1 MRIALVHRLFT
12 RAGGVEKNV
21 VLLAEGLAAR
31 GHEVVVYCARADQPA
46 PEGVTLRMVR
56 MRGFGI
62 AAKYASFA
70 NAAARAL
77 SEDPAFDVVQGFDL
91 TVKQDVLRVGRGLVK
106 VYRDVLDGTR
116 NPIDRWWRRVS
127 PGARALLAL
136 EERMLAPGAWT
147 RIVAISRSVRREL
160 IEAYAIPEHA
170 IEIVYNG
177 VDLQALTPEKAQQE
191 RAAMRTELGL
201 PAGDPVVLFV
211 GTGFRRK
218 GLDVLL
224 QAHAMLVKKRPDAR
238 LLVVGR
244 DGRARAYRARARA
257 LGIGNR
263 VTFAGSRKADAALYG
278 AADVVALPTL
288 YEPFGNVVLEALA
301 CGVPAVVTAAAGA
314 SDVLEE
320 ELSDLVLPSAGDA
333 TRLAEILDSTLGAPR
348 APLTALCR
356 RVAERYSEE
365 ACVSRYEAIY
375 KRLVARRAA

>member
-1 MRIALVHRLFT
+1 MHRLFT

-31 GHEVVVYCARADQPA
+31 GHEVVVYCARADLPA
-46 PEGVTLRMVR
+46 PTGVTLRMVR

-70 NAAARAL
+70 NAAASAL
-77 SEDPAFDVVQGFDL
+77 AADRAFDVVQGFDL
-91 TVKQDVLRVGRGLVK
+91 TVRQDVLRVGRGLVK
-106 VYRDVLDGTR
+106 VYREVLDGTR
-116 NPIDRWWRRVS
+116 NPLDRWWRRVS

-136 EERMLAPGAWT
+136 EARMLAPGAWT

-160 IEAYAIPEHA
+160 VEAYAIPEHA

-177 VDLQALTPEKAQQE
+177 VDLQALTPSKAARG
-191 RAAMRTELGL
+191 RAAVRAELGL
-201 PAGDPVVLFV
+201 PADDPVVLFV

-218 GLDVLL
+218 GLDALL
-224 QAHAMLVKKRPDAR
+224 QAHALLVKRRPAAR

-244 DGRARAYRARARA
+244 DGRTRAYRARARA
-257 LGIGNR
+257 LGIGDR

-301 CGVPAVVTAAAGA
+301 CGVPAVVSAVAGA

-320 ELSDLVLPSAGDA
+320 ELPELVLPTAGDA
-333 TRLAEILDSTLGAPR
+333 ARLAEILDATIGAPR
-348 APLTALCR
+348 GPLGALCR
-356 RVAERYSEE
+356 RIAERYPEE
-365 ACVSRYEAIY
+365 ACVARYEAIY
-375 KRLVARRAA
+375 ERLVAGRAA

>member
-1 MRIALVHRLFT
+1 MKIALVHRLFT

-31 GHEVVVYCARADQPA
+31 GHEVHVYCARADLAA
-46 PEGVTLRMVR
+46 PRGVTVHLVP

-62 AAKYASFA
+62 ATRYASFA
-70 NAAARAL
+70 DAAAGAL
-77 SEDPAFDVVQGFDL
+77 AAGPAYDVVQGFDL
-91 TVKQDVLRVGRGLVK
+91 TVRQDVLRIGRGLVK
-106 VYRDVLDGTR
+106 VYRDVLNETR
-116 NPIDRWWRRVS
+116 NPLDRWWRRVS
-127 PGARALLAL
+127 PGARAILAL
-136 EERMLAPGAWT
+136 EARMLAPGAWT

-160 IEAYAIPEHA
+160 IDAYGIPEHA

-177 VDLQALTPEKAQQE
+177 VDLQALTPAKAAQG
-191 RAAMRTELGL
+191 RAAVRAELGL
-201 PAGDPVVLFV
+201 PAGEPVVLFV

-224 QAHAMLVKKRPDAR
+224 DAHAALVRSRPGAR

-244 DGRARAYRARARA
+244 DGRTGAYRRRARA
-257 LGIGNR
+257 LGIADR
-263 VTFAGSRKADAALYG
+263 VVFAGSRKADAALYG
-278 AADVVALPTL
+278 AADVVALPTR

-301 CGVPAVVTAAAGA
+301 CGVPAIVSAAAGA

-320 ELSDLVLPSAGDA
+320 ELSDLVLPAASDA
-333 TRLAEILDSTLGAPR
+333 TRLAEILDSTLGVPR
-348 APLTALCR
+348 EALGALCR

-365 ACVSRYEAIY
+365 ACVARYEALY